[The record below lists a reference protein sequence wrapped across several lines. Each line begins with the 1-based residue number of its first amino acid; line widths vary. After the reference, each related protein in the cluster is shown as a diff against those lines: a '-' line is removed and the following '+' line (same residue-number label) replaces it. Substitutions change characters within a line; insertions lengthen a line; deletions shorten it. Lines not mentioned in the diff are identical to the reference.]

1 MFPINRWLALEKG
14 DGQIE
19 VTVDSATYSAFSAQ
33 VRSRFARKIADSHLW
48 MSVFGKACSSTFTR
62 VQRASCCLSV
72 LFSAMIA
79 NAMFYNIGGES
90 DGAIQVGPFKFSW
103 RQIVIGIQSGIII
116 APINIIIAFLFK
128 SSRPRKK
135 RSEKHKVTDE
145 AQRLLDEITDTGC
158 MLPHF
163 FVYVGWLLCF
173 CTTIAAAT
181 FTLFY
186 SLMWGKETSEQWL
199 ASILISNGQDI
210 FVMQPTKVM
219 IAVIVISFL
228 LIRKNK
234 NQCEEEKEE
243 IAIDPFS
250 IKIDFVSDDPKQRF
264 KKYQREKMRERSKKE
279 AQLTSMTRDI
289 ILHLIFMFLL
299 AIVSYGNKNG
309 NRFLMTN
316 EMRNRFTK
324 FDVVRLSF

>member
-1 MFPINRWLALEKG
+1 
-14 DGQIE
+14 
-19 VTVDSATYSAFSAQ
+19 
-33 VRSRFARKIADSHLW
+33 
-48 MSVFGKACSSTFTR
+48 
-62 VQRASCCLSV
+62 
-72 LFSAMIA
+72 MIA

-103 RQIVIGIQSGIII
+103 KQIVIGVQSGIII
-116 APINIIIAFLFK
+116 AHINIIIAFLFK

-135 RSEKHKVTDE
+135 RSEKYQVTDE
-145 AQRLLDEITDTGC
+145 ALRLLDEITDTGC

-163 FVYVGWLLCF
+163 FAYVGWLLCF

-210 FVMQPTKVM
+210 FVVQPTKVM

-234 NQCEEEKEE
+234 IQYEEEKEE
-243 IAIDPFS
+243 IGIDPLA
-250 IKIDFVSDDPKQRF
+250 IEIDFVSDDPKQRF
-264 KKYQREKMRERSKKE
+264 KKFQREKLRERSKKE
-279 AQLTSMTRDI
+279 AQLITITRDI
-289 ILHLIFMFLL
+289 ILHLIFVFLL
-299 AIVSYGNKNG
+299 AIVSYGNKNE
-309 NRFLMTN
+309 NRFLMTT
-316 EMRNRFTK
+316 ETKNRFTK
-324 FDVVRLSF
+324 FNVVRFSF